1 MVDFIRRGS
10 LGAAR
15 GWQTPREHRSHLSGE
30 VRHEMRAGISAMSVV
45 IAPGNWTVRVSLR
58 ELVEDGHRETAELD
72 ADFALVVTTLAAGP

>member
-1 MVDFIRRGS
+1 
-10 LGAAR
+10 
-15 GWQTPREHRSHLSGE
+15 
-30 VRHEMRAGISAMSVV
+30 MRAGISAMSVV